1 MVFGRLRE
9 AAADAAETLRRVF
22 SDPGCQSVPLALAE
36 TAAQSIPSLEAVI
49 QEPPYRF
56 APETALIPTT
66 FPTPCQNPSL
76 ALKATLQEEA
86 GWTQWASG
94 AKVCIMPIFSPGA
107 TSRLSIPPVP
117 RRVPVAQSRVGLP
130 GTTVRG
136 LSDPLPRPR
145 TRSLIDSLARPRCF
159 NGLQTALALPV
170 GITAEDQSRIPR
182 ALWMRYSLQLV
193 KATDENIRN
202 LEMLGIFNIPTRGV
216 QGLRH
221 DATSGRLFLNLGAE
235 AAGASRGRL
244 MLARR
249 KGDRSLVSCFL
260 EEA

>member
-22 SDPGCQSVPLALAE
+22 SDPGCRSVPLALAE
-36 TAAQSIPSLEAVI
+36 AAAQGIPSLEAVI

-56 APETALIPTT
+56 EPETALVPTT
-66 FPTPCQNPSL
+66 FPAPCQNPPL
-76 ALKATLQEEA
+76 NLEAQLQEEA

-94 AKVCIMPIFSPGA
+94 AKVCIMAIFSPGG
-107 TSRLSIPPVP
+107 TNRLSIPPLP
-117 RRVPVAQSRVGLP
+117 RKIPVSQARVNLP

-136 LSDPLPRPR
+136 LSEPLQRPR
-145 TRSLIDSLARPRCF
+145 TRSLTESLSRPRCF

-202 LEMLGIFNIPTRGV
+202 LEMLGIFAIPTRGV

-221 DATSGRLFLNLGAE
+221 DPASGRLFLNLGSE